1 MDILELIGMVLITL
15 STCVVLPVLIVW
27 ITNRRKAQDLEKKSE
42 ILMALLEKKPELD
55 PSEVIKK
62 LDMSQ
67 KKRKS
72 IKQELLEKLMSGC
85 MITLVGVVL
94 LVTHLLNF
102 IFMGSKTNGIIFG
115 GVVIAVGVAMLIY
128 FFASKKLL
136 KKEIDAEEKQL
147 NEQL

>member
-1 MDILELIGMVLITL
+1 MDILELIGMVLIVL
-15 STCVVLPVLIVW
+15 STCVVLPILIVW
-27 ITNRRKAQDLEKKSE
+27 ITTRQKAHDLEKKSE

-115 GVVIAVGVAMLIY
+115 GVMIAVGVAMLIY